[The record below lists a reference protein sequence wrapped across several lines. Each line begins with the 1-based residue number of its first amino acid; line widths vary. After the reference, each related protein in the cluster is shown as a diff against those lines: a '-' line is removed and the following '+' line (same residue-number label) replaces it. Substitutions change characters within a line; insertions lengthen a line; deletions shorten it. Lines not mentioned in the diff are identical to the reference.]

1 MKLLL
6 VDDNFLYLEGLKSLL
21 QDNGIEVTGTAS
33 NGLEALNKV
42 EMLQPD
48 MIVMD
53 VQMDGC
59 DGIEATRLIK
69 QDFPEIEI
77 VMLTVSEEDE
87 HLFAAI
93 RAGASGYLLKGMDS
107 QQFMAELCRLA
118 DGEAVLAPGMAKRI
132 MREFAVQGQD
142 VGFEKQAV
150 KPAMTEQPE
159 LSDRQAEVLN
169 LLAQGMTYKEIGIAL
184 DIRESTVR
192 YHVNEIISKLHLA
205 NRTQLLTHIACLDF
219 K

>member
-6 VDDNFLYLEGLKSLL
+6 VDDNFLYLEGLKSFL
-21 QDNGIEVTGTAS
+21 QDNGIGVLGTAA

-42 EMLQPD
+42 AMLKPE

-77 VMLTVSEEDE
+77 VMLTISEDDE

-107 QQFMAELCRLA
+107 QQFLAELWRLA
-118 DGEAVLAPGMAKRI
+118 AGEAVLASGMAKRI
-132 MREFAVQGQD
+132 LREFAAQD
-142 VGFEKQAV
+142 RSMAEKPSV
-150 KPAMTEQPE
+150 KPAAPEQPE
-159 LSDRQAEVLN
+159 LSTRQAEVLN
-169 LLAQGMTYKEIGIAL
+169 LLAQGMTYKEIGVVLTISE
-184 DIRESTVR
+184 RTVC

-205 NRTQLLTHIACLDF
+205 NRTQLLANISRLNF
-219 K
+219 